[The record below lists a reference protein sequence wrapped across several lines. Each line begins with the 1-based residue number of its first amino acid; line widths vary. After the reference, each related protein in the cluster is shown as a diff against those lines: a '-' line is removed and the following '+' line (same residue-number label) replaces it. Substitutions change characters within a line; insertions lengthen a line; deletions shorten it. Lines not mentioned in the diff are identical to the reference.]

1 MKKTL
6 SEIKCGC
13 GELIL
18 KSYGSVTKLR
28 SMLLVFNDNDVMAK
42 CRNCKREHV
51 VPIKI
56 EMIQKGQPD
65 LHLVLD

>member
-1 MKKTL
+1 M
-6 SEIKCGC
+6 
-13 GELIL
+13 

-56 EMIQKGQPD
+56 EMIEKGQPD